1 MKKVE
6 KVIMQ
11 KNENKLS
18 LNITDKPFTSEFF
31 EKVAQIIE
39 QSRRFAGYTVDLTM
53 CAAYFEVG
61 RIIVEEEQGGKA
73 RAEYG
78 NKLLAGLSMFL
89 NARVGKGYSE
99 STLRNARKFYQVYSP
114 SIQQTVF
121 AESTNTKKNQIQQTL
136 SAEFKNSNF
145 ANFKKMLSADDYP
158 FKLSWSHYLILIRVH
173 DIRARKFYEIE
184 AIKQQWSF
192 RQLQRQVGSS
202 LFERLALSRDKDEI
216 LRLASEGLV
225 IEKPQDMLKNPLVL
239 EFLDLADSSSYSET
253 DLETALINKLSKF
266 LLELGKGFL
275 FEARQKRFTFNE
287 DHFKIDLIF
296 YNRLLQCYVLFDL
309 KINKLKHQDLG
320 QMQMYVNY
328 FDRFVKTEKENPTVG
343 ILLCEEKNDSIVE
356 LTLPEGANIYASEY
370 SFYLPDKTLLQEKLA
385 EWVDEFEVEQE
396 MVGLQ
401 TVVDDNDVSEEETV
415 DEQ

>member
-1 MKKVE
+1 
-6 KVIMQ
+6 MQ
-11 KNENKLS
+11 KNEVRLNV
-18 LNITDKPFTSEFF
+18 NITNKPFTSEFF
-31 EKVAQIIE
+31 EKVAQTIE

-53 CAAYFEVG
+53 CAAYFEIG

-78 NKLLAGLSMFL
+78 KGLLAGLSTFL
-89 NARVGKGYSE
+89 KSRVGKGFSE

-114 SIQQTVF
+114 SIQQTLSV
-121 AESTNTKKNQIQQTL
+121 ELVNSEKNQIQQTL
-136 SAEFKNSNF
+136 LAEFKNSNF
-145 ANFKKMLSADDYP
+145 ANFKKMFSIDDYP

-173 DIRARKFYEIE
+173 DIRARQFYEIE
-184 AIKQQWSF
+184 AVKQQWSF

-216 LRLASEGLV
+216 LRLAREGQV

-239 EFLDLADSSSYSET
+239 EFLDLAERPSYSET

-287 DHFKIDLIF
+287 EHFKIDLIF
-296 YNRLLQCYVLFDL
+296 YNRLLQCYVLFDI

-328 FDRFVKTEKENPTVG
+328 FDRYV
-343 ILLCEEKNDSIVE
+343 
-356 LTLPEGANIYASEY
+356 
-370 SFYLPDKTLLQEKLA
+370 
-385 EWVDEFEVEQE
+385 
-396 MVGLQ
+396 
-401 TVVDDNDVSEEETV
+401 
-415 DEQ
+415 